1 MNILIIHQYFLEE
14 DEPGG
19 SRFNEFAKMWTDQG
33 HHVTVIAGMVH
44 AFASHK
50 REEYRGKFV
59 LKKKQDSTE
68 VIRCYVSS
76 EYNKSF
82 RGRLWGYFSFVIS
95 GLYAGLF
102 TLGRR
107 KFDVV
112 ISTSPPLFVGIIGFV
127 ISKLRRAKWV
137 FEVRDLWPESAIDT
151 GVLKNKFAIKLALW
165 LERAIYRSCDLIV
178 VLTPSFKSSLIASGK
193 ARASKIEEIPNAAD
207 LEMIDNAKKK
217 VNIDKLR
224 GQLGLIDKKVIIYVG
239 AHGVANALDQI
250 LDTAKLLHQANV
262 VFLLIG
268 DGMEK
273 NRLQRRAKEE
283 NIQNVVFLQSVP
295 KHEVYQYILA
305 SDIGTS
311 VLKKV
316 DTFKTVY
323 SNKTFDYMGCEKP
336 ILMAIDG
343 ASRSLIETAKC
354 GLFVDPENPQDFA
367 QKTSVLLDDDGL
379 RSEMGRNGFEFVK
392 CNFERR
398 VLADKYIRL
407 MLNLA
412 GRD

>member
-19 SRFNEFAKMWTDQG
+19 SRFNEFAKIWTEQG
-33 HHVTVIAGMVH
+33 HGVTVIAGMVH
-44 AFASHK
+44 AFATHK

-59 LKKKQDSTE
+59 VKKKQGSTE

-102 TLGRR
+102 TLGAK

-112 ISTSPPLFVGIIGFV
+112 ISTSPPLFVGIIGYV
-127 ISKLRRAKWV
+127 ISKWRRAKWV

-151 GVLKNKFAIKLALW
+151 GVLKNEFAIKLALW

-178 VLTPSFKSSLIASGK
+178 VLTPSFKLSLVSSGK
-193 ARASKIEEIPNAAD
+193 AKASKIEEVPNAAD
-207 LEMIDNAKKK
+207 LAIIENAKKK
-217 VNIDKLR
+217 VNIDKIR

-250 LDTAKLLHQANV
+250 LDTAKLLDSAKV

-273 NRLQRRAKEE
+273 SRLQKRASDEK
-283 NIQNVVFLQSVP
+283 IQNIVFLQSVP

-354 GLFVDPENPQDFA
+354 GLYVDPENPQDYA
-367 QKTSVLLDDDGL
+367 EKATVLLHDDDL
-379 RSEMGRNGFEFVK
+379 RNEMGRNGFEFVK
-392 CNFERR
+392 WNFERK
-398 VLADKYIRL
+398 VLAKKYIDL

-412 GRD
+412 RRT

>member
-19 SRFNEFAKMWTDQG
+19 SRFNEFAKIWTEQG
-33 HHVTVIAGMVH
+33 HNVTVIAGMVH

-50 REEYRGKFV
+50 RHEYRGKFV
-59 LKKKQDSTE
+59 VKKKQGNTK

-102 TLGRR
+102 SLEE
-107 KFDVV
+107 KKIDVV

-127 ISKLRRAKWV
+127 ISKWRRAKWV

-151 GVLKNKFAIKLALW
+151 GILKNKIAIKLALW
-165 LERAIYRSCDLIV
+165 LERGIYRSCDLIV
-178 VLTPSFKSSLIASGK
+178 VLTPSFKSSLLASGK
-193 ARASKIEEIPNAAD
+193 AKASKIEEIPNAAD
-207 LEMIDNAKKK
+207 LDMIEDAKKK
-217 VNIDKLR
+217 VNVNKIR
-224 GQLGLIDKKVIIYVG
+224 GPLGLIDKKVIIYVG
-239 AHGVANALDQI
+239 AHGVANALDQV
-250 LDTAKLLHQANV
+250 LDTAKLLDRANV

-273 NRLQRRAKEE
+273 NRLQKRAKDE
-283 NIQNVVFLQSVP
+283 NIQNVIFLQSVP

-354 GLFVDPENPQDFA
+354 GLFVDPENPQDYA
-367 QKTSVLLDDDGL
+367 EKATRLLQHDHL
-379 RSEMGRNGFEFVK
+379 RNEMGRNGFEFVK
-392 CNFERR
+392 WNFERK
-398 VLADKYIRL
+398 VLAKKYINF

-412 GRD
+412 AKS

>member
-19 SRFNEFAKMWTDQG
+19 SRFNEFAKIWTDQG
-33 HHVTVIAGMVH
+33 HTVTVIAGMVH
-44 AFASHK
+44 AFASQK
-50 REEYRGKFV
+50 RAEYSGKFV
-59 LKKKQDSTE
+59 VPKKQGNAD

-76 EYNKSF
+76 DYNKSF
-82 RGRLWGYFSFVIS
+82 RGRLWGYFSFVLS

-102 TLGRR
+102 TLRNR
-107 KFDVV
+107 PFDVV
-112 ISTSPPLFVGIIGFV
+112 ISTSPPLFVGIIGFI
-127 ISKLRRAKWV
+127 ISKLKRAKWV

-151 GVLKNKFAIKLALW
+151 GVLKNKVAIKLALS
-165 LERAIYRSCDLIV
+165 LERAIYRGCDLIV
-178 VLTPSFKSSLIASGK
+178 VLTPSFQSSLVASGK
-193 ARASKIEEIPNAAD
+193 ASASKIEEVPNAAD
-207 LEMIDNAKKK
+207 LETIEQAKSTFEHEK
-217 VNIDKLR
+217 IR
-224 GQLGLIDKKVIIYVG
+224 RQLGVNDKKVIIYVG
-239 AHGVANALDQI
+239 AHGIANALDQI
-250 LDTAKLLHQANV
+250 LDAAKLVVQAKV
-262 VFLLIG
+262 TFLLIG

-273 NRLQRRAKEE
+273 ARLVKRAKEE
-283 NIQNVVFLQSVP
+283 NIQNVIFLQSVP

-343 ASRSLIETAKC
+343 ASRLLVETAKC

-367 QKTSVLLDDDGL
+367 EKAAALLDNDSL
-379 RSEMGRNGFEFVK
+379 RQEMGRNGYDFVK
-392 CNFERR
+392 DNFERKI
-398 VLADKYIRL
+398 LAGKYITL
-407 MLNLA
+407 LLDLT
-412 GRD
+412 GKQ